1 MQRPDRPA
9 RLVAREWRMR
19 RPRRPQADRDKHVG
33 SSVTRR
39 DAEDQAFERRTRCER
54 GEQSDR
60 DAEPGEAEP
69 FTQELADPARTKSH
83 ADQARKFLEMPGLN
97 RRLPLDH
104 RDKSGR
110 RLPIYFRAT
119 RAEGPVRLEYRR
131 FAACQSR
138 RPHAR

>member
-69 FTQELADPARTKSH
+69 FTQELADQARTKSH
-83 ADQARKFLEMPGLN
+83 ADQAANFWRCP
-97 RRLPLDH
+97 
-104 RDKSGR
+104 
-110 RLPIYFRAT
+110 A
-119 RAEGPVRLEYRR
+119 
-131 FAACQSR
+131 
-138 RPHAR
+138 